1 MKNIALILFTI
12 LLVSCGNKEQK
23 ETNENKTVF
32 RYNESAGITILDP
45 AYVRR
50 FEDFLAIEQL
60 YNRLVTLD
68 EKLRITPSIA
78 ESYEISEDGLEYTF
92 HLRKDVFF
100 HDHNLF
106 DKGKG
111 RVVTANDV
119 IYSFLRIIDP
129 LTASPGKYIFQ
140 NIDRSEKSK
149 YRGMIAEDDYT
160 LKIFLKKPQ
169 PSFIYQLSLP
179 YCSIVAHEIVD
190 HYGNDYSQH
199 PIGTGPFQFKSWK
212 PEIKLVMTKN
222 TSYFEFDEEGNR
234 LPYLD
239 AVAVYFIKD
248 KHQEYIKFKSGDLEM
263 ISGLNDEDK
272 DELLNVDGE
281 LHDDL
286 QDQFYLQKMPW
297 LNTDY
302 LGILVDE
309 NINNNSNN
317 PLAEKLVRQAIGYA
331 IDRDE
336 FVKHLRNNVGI
347 PATEG
352 FIPFGMPG
360 FEKYAIKGFNY
371 DPSRAKLLLNEA
383 GFPNGKGA
391 PEITLTA
398 TEEYRTMCEWLQN
411 SIEEIGLDV
420 KVDINSVSSMNQK
433 IALFD
438 ANFYRKSWIADYPE
452 AINYFQLFYSKNFYP
467 ENGSNYT
474 HFKNEEYDKIYEQA
488 IVEKDDDKRYEM
500 YHAMNEIIHDHA
512 PVIPLFY
519 AETLRFLKNTV
530 SGLEGNSL
538 NMLSLKKVQV
548 EK

>member
-1 MKNIALILFTI
+1 MKYIFIAIIALLAT
-12 LLVSCGNKEQK
+12 SCGSSEIDSD
-23 ETNENKTVF
+23 NENKTVF

-50 FEDFLAIEQL
+50 FEDFLVIEQL

-68 EKLRITPSIA
+68 SKLNITPSIA
-78 ESYEISEDGLEYTF
+78 ESYEISEDGLTYTF

-100 HDHNLF
+100 HDHKLF
-106 DKGKG
+106 DKEKG
-111 RVVTANDV
+111 RVVTANDI

-129 LTASPGKYIFQ
+129 ITASPGKYIFQ
-140 NIDRSEKSK
+140 NIDRSERSQYK
-149 YRGMIAEDDYT
+149 GMIAEDDYT
-160 LKIFLKKPQ
+160 LKIFLKQPQ

-212 PEIKLVMTKN
+212 PE
-222 TSYFEFDEEGNR
+222 
-234 LPYLD
+234 D
-239 AVAVYFIKD
+239 AVAVYFIRD

-272 DELLNVDGE
+272 DELLDIDGE
-281 LHDDL
+281 LHENL
-286 QDQFYLQKMPW
+286 QDDFYLQKLPW

-309 NINNNSNN
+309 DINKGSDN
-317 PLAEKLVRQAIGYA
+317 PLANKLVRQAIGYS

-360 FEKYAIKGFNY
+360 YEKMAIKGFDYN
-371 DPSRAKLLLNEA
+371 PSRAKMLLNDA
-383 GFPNGKGA
+383 GYPNGKGA
-391 PEITLTA
+391 PEITLTT

-411 SIEEIGLDV
+411 AIEEIGLNVNIDV
-420 KVDINSVSSMNQK
+420 NSVSSMNQK

-474 HFKNEEYDKIYEQA
+474 HFKNKEYDELYEKA
-488 IVEKDDDKRYEM
+488 LIEKDDELRFELYKK
-500 YHAMNEIIHDHA
+500 MNQIIHQEA

-519 AETLRFLKNTV
+519 AETLRFLKNSV

-538 NMLSLKKVQV
+538 NMLSLKKVKV

>member
-1 MKNIALILFTI
+1 MKYLFIAFIGLILT
-12 LLVSCGNKEQK
+12 SCGSGEDK
-23 ETNENKTVF
+23 TNNDNKTVF
-32 RYNESAGITILDP
+32 RYNEAAGITILDP

-50 FEDFLAIEQL
+50 FEDFLVIEQL

-68 EKLRITPSIA
+68 SKLNITPSIA
-78 ESYEISEDGLEYTF
+78 ESYELSDDGLTYTF

-106 DKGKG
+106 DKEKG

-129 LTASPGKYIFQ
+129 ITASPGKYIFQ
-140 NIDRSEKSK
+140 NIDRSERSQYK
-149 YRGMIAEDDYT
+149 GMIAEDDYT
-160 LKIFLKKPQ
+160 LKIFLKQPQ

-212 PEIKLVMTKN
+212 PEVKLVMVKN
-222 TSYFEFDEEGNR
+222 PGYFEFDDEGTR

-239 AVAVYFIKD
+239 AVAVYFIRD

-272 DELLNVDGE
+272 DELLDIDGE
-281 LHDDL
+281 LHENL
-286 QDQFYLQKMPW
+286 QDDFYLQKLPW

-309 NINNNSNN
+309 NINKGSEN
-317 PLAEKLVRQAIGYA
+317 PLANKLVRQAIGYS
-331 IDRDE
+331 IDREE

-360 FEKYAIKGFNY
+360 YEKMAIKGFDYN
-371 DPSRAKLLLNEA
+371 PSRAKMLLNEA

-391 PEITLTA
+391 PEITLTT

-411 SIEEIGLDV
+411 SIEEIGLNV
-420 KVDINSVSSMNQK
+420 NVDINSVSSMNQK

-474 HFKNEEYDKIYEQA
+474 HFKNEKYDKLYEKA
-488 IVEKDDDKRYEM
+488 LVEKDDDLRYDL
-500 YHAMNEIIHDHA
+500 YKQMNSIIHQEA

-530 SGLEGNSL
+530 SGLQGNSL
-538 NMLSLKKVQV
+538 NMLSLKKVKV